1 MALEVEII
9 SPAKGSNPGGVCNIS
24 CLSSGSSKQFYI
36 KYCPGSHLPRE
47 SFLCPS
53 HQPIYEA
60 ITSVRVNQL
69 GLTTPNNWVLA
80 NGDLHFKGDSQL
92 LRKINQH
99 MPYYFVSE
107 MIPTPH
113 NEDSEKTKLFMSQ
126 ESFYRDILHVS
137 DIVGKKQN
145 YFFIDDEKG
154 GHLAYI
160 DVGCNFVNATGGFM
174 FFNHDIKTHAPRV
187 DLRRDMKR
195 LKEYSLMPALVQA
208 SDFISLADF
217 VTISPE
223 MEVPLIDSKD
233 CRKKGLILGNVLCE
247 QEREEITRILAYGV
261 LKHLKDI
268 RASDLVVR
276 A

>member
-1 MALEVEII
+1 MALEVELL

-24 CLSSGSSKQFYI
+24 CLSSGHSKQFYI

-47 SFLCPS
+47 SFLRPS

-60 ITSVRVNQL
+60 VTSVKANQL
-69 GLTTPNNWVLA
+69 GLNTPNSWVLA

-107 MIPTPH
+107 MIPAPS
-113 NEDSEKTKLFMSQ
+113 NEDSEKTKFSMNA

-145 YFFIDDEKG
+145 YFFIEDERG
-154 GHLAYI
+154 GHLVYL
-160 DVGCNFVNATGGFM
+160 DVGCNFVNASGGFM
-174 FFNHDIKTHAPRV
+174 FFNHDIKTHASKI
-187 DLRRDMKR
+187 DLRRDLKR
-195 LKEYSLMPALVQA
+195 LKEYSLMPSLVNA
-208 SDFISLADF
+208 SNFISLADF
-217 VTISPE
+217 VTISSE
-223 MEVPLIDSKD
+223 IEVPLIDSRD
-233 CRKKGLILGNVLCE
+233 CRKKGLVLGTVLCE
-247 QEREEITRILAYGV
+247 QERQEITRILAYGV

-276 A
+276 G